1 MCLCGV
7 LGAEAG
13 VLTPEVVEE
22 IRSFFRRCIDDL
34 TQRIGGP
41 EAEARAF
48 HVMATLEGGMMLARA
63 YRDIGAFDQAVAS
76 LTYGRSRSSFDRSY

>member
-22 IRSFFRRCIDDL
+22 IRSFFRRCVDVL
-34 TQRIGGP
+34 TRRIGGP
-41 EAEARAF
+41 EAEAQAF
-48 HVMATLEGGMMLARA
+48 HIMATLEGGMMLARA
-63 YRDIGAFDQAVAS
+63 YRDIGAFDQATDS
-76 LTYGRSRSSFDRSY
+76 LA